1 LTVSPGRKSGRSSRS
16 CARSTAS
23 VVCMMDEAP

>member
-1 LTVSPGRKSGRSSRS
+1 VSPGRKSGRSSRS
-16 CARSTAS
+16 WARSTAS